1 MNWSKLHFVV
11 ADIVDILPS
20 YFYKGQ
26 RRIEHFIDNFKFA
39 PRCEN
44 LVLCESREI

>member
-1 MNWSKLHFVV
+1 MNWSKLHFVD

-26 RRIEHFIDNFKFA
+26 RRRIEHFIDNFKFR
-39 PRCEN
+39 PT
-44 LVLCESREI
+44 L